1 MGHRIKWAA
10 KIQPGILKK
19 FYAMC
24 KSGVIDNELVDDV
37 GLRLYKRCE
46 AILMVAQGAFYCPD
60 CANKISV
67 DLNASRNQECGCN
80 NCGFIYTAAEF
91 HESYR
96 RRELLQDD
104 AYTYFGKYYSE
115 YMNCTTNDEKIIMI
129 DTLIHLF
136 YVETKTGAINRAVG
150 NNLIEGS
157 LKQVVALL
165 HELSGIQPES
175 DIIFAK
181 TANLMWRRRRSR
193 AV

>member
-19 FYAMC
+19 FYAMH
-24 KSGVIDNELVDDV
+24 KSGVVDNELIDDV
-37 GLRLYKRCE
+37 GLRLYRRCD

-67 DLNASRNQECGCN
+67 DLDACRNQESCCN
-80 NCGFIYTAAEF
+80 NCGFVCTAAEF

-104 AYTYFGKYYSE
+104 AYAYFGKYCSE
-115 YMNCTTNDEKIIMI
+115 YMNCTHDEKIIMI

-136 YVETKTGAINRAVG
+136 YVESKTGAINRAIG

-165 HELSGIQPES
+165 HELSGIQPEN

-181 TANLMWRRRRSR
+181 TANLMWQRRRSR